1 MKRTV
6 LSRVKFLM
14 LAAIVAIIGMTVV
27 SCSSTTEERR
37 LDETSNYSVTATF
50 RGGGFS
56 DEELRAL
63 QALADARF
71 SELDIKLQN
80 ITEDL
85 ATRIFD
91 AGVEATKSDLNK
103 KDWSAMDQTLYCTM
117 ILKDKKSGD
126 IIKIRTLKVTSTG
139 VSE

>member
-1 MKRTV
+1 MKRTA
-6 LSRVKFLM
+6 LSKVKFLM
-14 LAAIVAIIGMTVV
+14 LAAIVAIVGMAVV

-37 LDETSNYSVTATF
+37 LDTSNYSVSVTL
-50 RGGGFS
+50 RGGGLS
-56 DEELRAL
+56 DEDLRAL
-63 QALADARF
+63 QAQADAQL
-71 SELDIKLQN
+71 SELDVKMQN

-91 AGVEATKSDLNK
+91 AGVEATKNDLNK
-103 KDWSAMDQTLYCTM
+103 KDWSTMDQTLYWTM

-126 IIKIRTLKVTSTG
+126 IVKIRTLKISSTG

>member
-1 MKRTV
+1 
-6 LSRVKFLM
+6 M
-14 LAAIVAIIGMTVV
+14 LAAIVAIVGMTVA
-27 SCSSTTEERR
+27 SCTSTTEERR
-37 LDETSNYSVTATF
+37 LDDTSNYSITTTF

-63 QALADARF
+63 QAKADADASRV
-71 SELDIKLQN
+71 EPKMQN

-85 ATRIFD
+85 AERMFD
-91 AGVEATKSDLNK
+91 ACVESAKSELGS
-103 KDWSAMDQTLYCTM
+103 KDWSTLTQPLYLTM

-126 IIKIRTLKVTSTG
+126 IVKIRTLKISSTG

>member
-1 MKRTV
+1 
-6 LSRVKFLM
+6 M

-37 LDETSNYSVTATF
+37 LDETSNYSVAATF

-63 QALADARF
+63 QAQTDARF
-71 SELDIKLQN
+71 SELDVKLQN

-117 ILKDKKSGD
+117 TLKDKK
-126 IIKIRTLKVTSTG
+126 R
-139 VSE
+139 